1 MNRFKEE
8 NYEYILKRKKSYFSP
23 TTCREATYDCRVK
36 KQYMQIMFETNKL
49 KQLFNKVHEKF
60 LKAINHME
68 FHPTLEKEKEGT
80 SYRLHRCST
89 KDRDASMAHQM
100 RYLSPDDIEML
111 KQGNEII
118 QKRYLKVNNTK
129 HQTKRF
135 GLATWNLGWGIYKNA
150 CYIMSIK
157 KNIQKKNILQEKQII
172 ELTHYLNVTY
182 GHVHTNRL
190 VINELNIQVA
200 TLNKTMMAVIGE
212 TKFIKFTV
220 AALTDMR
227 MTLTQ
232 LSLGPMS
239 LQENVNA
246 IYKYMRVLSTRRV
259 NPLIIPPD
267 SLQVVLA
274 QAKEDM
280 KRNPQLTLPED
291 PNINIWNYYS
301 IMKVTPIIMENFL
314 LVILT
319 IPLADQ
325 SLVMNLYK
333 VHNMPA
339 LHPELHVQFE
349 YQLEGEYLAITKDK
363 QYAALP
369 TAQDIQICE
378 TTERYLWSMNQA
390 LYQVDKIE
398 WCVYALYK

>member
-1 MNRFKEE
+1 MKHTCIGFCRDLQDPDYVGALVNVHRFKME
-8 NYEYILKRKKSYFSP
+8 NYEYIRDRDKPYFGP
-23 TTCREATYDCRVK
+23 TTCNTATYDCRVK
-36 KQYMQIMFETNKL
+36 KQYMRIVFETNKL
-49 KQLFNKVHEKF
+49 KQLFNKIFEKF
-60 LKAINHME
+60 LKAIDHME
-68 FHPTLEKEKEGT
+68 FHPTLGKEKKGT
-80 SYRLHRCST
+80 SYRLHRSST
-89 KDRDASMAHQM
+89 KDREASMAHQM
-100 RYLSPDDIEML
+100 KYLSPDDIKML
-111 KQGNEII
+111 RQGNEII
-118 QKRYLKVNNTK
+118 QKKYLKINSAK
-129 HQTKRF
+129 HRTKRF
-135 GLATWNLGWGIYKNA
+135 GLATWLLGWGVYRNA
-150 CYIMSIK
+150 QNLRSIK
-157 KNIQKKNILQEKQII
+157 RNIQTLYDQNVLQEKQII

-182 GHVHTNRL
+182 GHVRANRM

-212 TKFIKFTV
+212 TKLIKFTV

-227 MTLTQ
+227 MTLAQ
-232 LSLGPMS
+232 LSLGLMS

-246 IYKYMRVLSTRRV
+246 IYEYMRVLSTRRV
-259 NPLIIPPD
+259 NPLIIPAD
-267 SLQVVLA
+267 SLQMVLA
-274 QAKEDM
+274 QAKEYM
-280 KRNPQLTLPED
+280 KRNPRLTLPED

-325 SLVMNLYK
+325 SPVMNLYK

-369 TAQDIQICE
+369 T
-378 TTERYLWSMNQA
+378 
-390 LYQVDKIE
+390 V
-398 WCVYALYK
+398 